1 MQLAFFAVNEGGQP
15 QIWLHVGAPAIK
27 VKIPTGVAA
36 AAISAVEAHH
46 VVILILNPDASEEAA
61 FPGLFTRGNVEHQAA
76 HFAEEFAAD
85 VVEFIVL
92 FIETIGVN
100 ENHLQEAI
108 GKVLHSER
116 EKIPDAGKEFFAF
129 AAGVGQRN

>member
-36 AAISAVEAHH
+36 TTVSAIEAHH
-46 VVILILNPDASEEAA
+46 VVVLILNPDAPEEATFA
-61 FPGLFTRGNVEHQAA
+61 GLFTGGYVEHQTA
-76 HFAEEFAAD
+76 HFAEEFAAH
-85 VVEFIVL
+85 VIELIVL
-92 FIETIGVN
+92 FIETIGVD
-100 ENHLQEAI
+100 ENHLQEAV

-116 EKIPDAGKEFFAF
+116 EKI
-129 AAGVGQRN
+129 